1 VKKDLQNSCKKIKLV
16 LTDVDGVL
24 TDGGMYYSEDGDIM
38 KKFHARD
45 GMGVNILLR
54 NNIPTVIIT
63 KEKTKFVQHWAKKM
77 KVKKLFDGV
86 DRKEKVLEKICM
98 QFNVELDE
106 LAFIGDDVNDIEI
119 MKKVGV
125 AFVPRD
131 AVKEVKDL
139 ADNICKLN
147 GGGGVLREVA
157 DLILNKKLGKKK
169 KMY

>member
-1 VKKDLQNSCKKIKLV
+1 
-16 LTDVDGVL
+16 
-24 TDGGMYYSEDGDIM
+24 
-38 KKFHARD
+38 
-45 GMGVNILLR
+45 
-54 NNIPTVIIT
+54 
-63 KEKTKFVQHWAKKM
+63 M